1 MSRLLRRLWSI
12 VRFRRLDEDLAEE
25 LEFHRA
31 MTQQGLERD
40 GHSSRDARFA
50 AHKMLGNLTRSREDA
65 RAVWIWPWLESVWQ
79 DIAYAVRSLRRQ
91 PGFTLVAIVALGV
104 SIGLNTSLFTVFAG
118 LALRPMIGIT
128 EPARVV
134 TVTQASVIG
143 RGGRGPGGPGG
154 AIGLSFPEFRVLGDE
169 ARSFD
174 GLVAHRELSGTL
186 ESDQVGRSTSAY
198 AVTANYFDVLGVR
211 MEAGRGFAASEDRR
225 ESPARVAVLSHQL
238 WRTHF
243 GATAVVGREIR
254 VDGIPHTVVGVAPP
268 EFTGPEGSA
277 NRVWLPLSSI
287 PTLRAN
293 DPFLASLLDRWQDCC
308 VRVTGRL
315 ASGTTRAEAAAELQ
329 ALSGRF
335 RASVGQ
341 DARQIVVGGTQ
352 FLQGRGKGEALAIIG
367 VLFTGITLL
376 LLIAC
381 ANVGNLL
388 LARAA
393 ARLGEI
399 GVRLSIGAS
408 RRRIVRQLLTE
419 GLVLA
424 AIAAALGVGLA
435 TWLPS
440 YVLNTVVNQ
449 PVPFDIQTDAL
460 VLAYATAL
468 AVIACVACALAPA
481 LHATRVD
488 VASALKNG
496 TTAMRARLPLR
507 TVLLAVQ
514 VAVTV
519 VLLTSAGL
527 LLRGVAQARTL
538 DVGFRMD
545 DVGVVTI
552 DLPAFAYDNARAAT
566 LVNELQ
572 TAVRDVGLQAF
583 AFAAHEPL
591 ADLHF
596 ETGIRLNGEGE
607 EMTRQAEFLVVTPG
621 YLNVLRLPLVAGRDF
636 QDSDT
641 GRPVAIVNETLARL
655 YWPGQNP
662 VGRSFIGGGR
672 ESLEIIGL
680 VKDAY
685 MNDLNG
691 IAPLFFRPM
700 GTQVRSEPFP
710 RLMFRATQPAAWSAV
725 AARISNV
732 EPRARV
738 EVAPLRDRF
747 ENWLAE
753 LDFAPM
759 AASILGVLGLILA
772 TIGMFGVFAY
782 VVRQRTKEIGI
793 RMALGA
799 RPAAISRLVLA
810 GNSRAVIAGLVVGL
824 GGALGASQVLRGS
837 LYGLSPLDPI
847 AYGGVVLLLAAA
859 AITASYLP
867 ARRAMRIDPVLA
879 LRHE

>member
-1 MSRLLRRLWSI
+1 MTRFLRRLWAI
-12 VRFRRLDEDLAEE
+12 IRFRQLDADLAEE
-25 LEFHRA
+25 LQYHREMKA
-31 MTQQGLERD
+31 QELERD
-40 GHSSRDARFA
+40 GLPAREARLA
-50 AHKMLGNLTRSREDA
+50 AHAALGNLTRSREDA

-79 DIAYAVRSLRRQ
+79 DIVYAVRSLRRQ

-104 SIGLNTSLFTVFAG
+104 AIGLNASIFTVFAG
-118 LALRPMIGIT
+118 LALRPMTGLT

-134 TVTQASVIG
+134 TVRQMSPVG
-143 RGGRGPGGPGG
+143 RIG
-154 AIGLSFPEFRVLGDE
+154 AIGLSFPEFRFLDE
-169 ARSFD
+169 GARSVN
-174 GLVAHRELSGTL
+174 GLVAHRALSVNL
-186 ESDQVGRSTSAY
+186 ESEQVGRSTPAY
-198 AVTANYFDVLGVR
+198 GVTGDYFDVLGVR
-211 MEAGRGFAASEDRR
+211 MEHGRGFLASEDRR

-238 WRTHF
+238 WRTRF
-243 GATAVVGREIR
+243 GGRTIVGEQIR
-254 VDGIPHTVVGVAPP
+254 IDGLPHTVVGITPR
-268 EFTGPEGSA
+268 EFMGPEGNA

-287 PTLRAN
+287 PTLRVEFGA
-293 DPFLASLLDRWQDCC
+293 LLDRWQDCC
-308 VRVTGRL
+308 VQVTGRL
-315 ASGTTRAEAAAELQ
+315 AEGTTRSEAAAELQ

-335 RASVGQ
+335 RASVDQ
-341 DARQIVVGGTQ
+341 DTRQIAIGGTQ
-352 FLQGRGKGEALAIIG
+352 FLQGLRAKGEALAVIG

-393 ARLGEI
+393 ARVGEI

-449 PVPFDIQTDAL
+449 PVPFDIQTDVL

-488 VASALKNG
+488 VASALKNA
-496 TTAMRARLPLR
+496 TTAMRSRLPLR

-538 DVGFRMD
+538 DVGFTMD

-566 LVNELQ
+566 LVKELQ

-583 AFAAHEPL
+583 AFTAHEPL
-591 ADLHF
+591 ADFHMV
-596 ETGIRLNGEGE
+596 TGIRLNGESE
-607 EMTRQAEFLVVTPG
+607 EMTRQAEFIHVTPG
-621 YLNVLRLPLVAGRDF
+621 YFSVLRLPLVAGRDF

-641 GRPVAIVNETLARL
+641 GRPVAIVNETLARV

-685 MNDLNG
+685 MNELNG
-691 IAPLFFRPM
+691 IEPTFFRPM
-700 GTQVRSEPFP
+700 GDQVRSEPFP

-725 AARISNV
+725 AARISNI

-747 ENWLAE
+747 EDWLAE
-753 LDFAPM
+753 LGFAPM
-759 AASILGVLGLILA
+759 AASILGVLGLTLA

-782 VVRQRTKEIGI
+782 AVRQRTREIGI

-799 RPAAISRLVLA
+799 HSGAITRLVLS
-810 GNSRAVIAGLVVGL
+810 GNSRAVAIGVAAGIAG
-824 GGALGASQVLRGS
+824 ALAASQVLRS
-837 LYGLSPLDPI
+837 FLYGLSPLDPI

-859 AITASYLP
+859 ATTASYLP
-867 ARRAMRIDPVLA
+867 ARRATRVDPVLA

>member
-1 MSRLLRRLWSI
+1 MSRLLRRLWSL
-12 VRFRRLDEDLAEE
+12 VRFRRMEEDLAEE
-25 LEFHRA
+25 MEFHRA
-31 MTQQGLERD
+31 MTQQDLERD
-40 GHSSRDARFA
+40 GQSSRDARLA

-79 DIAYAVRSLRRQ
+79 DTTYAVRSLLRQ

-104 SIGLNTSLFTVFAG
+104 AIGLNTSLFTVFAG
-118 LALRPMIGIT
+118 LALRPMTGLT
-128 EPARVV
+128 EPSRVV
-134 TVTQASVIG
+134 TVMQSSTIFG
-143 RGGRGPGGPGG
+143 RSTD
-154 AIGLSFPEFRVLGDE
+154 IGLSYPEFRFLDE
-169 ARSFD
+169 GARTVN
-174 GLVAHRELSGTL
+174 GLVAHRALSVYL
-186 ESDQVGRSTSAY
+186 ESDQVARSTPAY
-198 AVTANYFDVLGVR
+198 GVTGDYFDVLGVR
-211 MEAGRGFAASEDRR
+211 MAHGRGFLVSEDRR

-238 WRTHF
+238 WQTRFGGRTI
-243 GATAVVGREIR
+243 VGDQVRI
-254 VDGIPHTVVGVAPP
+254 DNLPHTVVGITPP
-268 EFTGPEGSA
+268 EFTGAEGNV

-287 PTLRAN
+287 PTLRVN
-293 DPFLASLLDRWQDCC
+293 DTFLGALLDRWQDCC
-308 VRVTGRL
+308 VDVTGRL
-315 ASGTTRAEAAAELQ
+315 AEGTTRREAQTELQ
-329 ALSGRF
+329 TLSGRF

-341 DARQIVVGGTQ
+341 DTREIVVGGTQ
-352 FLQGRGKGEALAIIG
+352 FLKGQRANGGALAVIG

-435 TWLPS
+435 TWLPTFALTS
-440 YVLNTVVNQ
+440 VVNQ
-449 PVPFDIQTDAL
+449 SAPFDIQTDAL
-460 VLAYATAL
+460 VLAYATGL
-468 AVIACVACALAPA
+468 AVLACVACALAPA

-496 TTAMRARLPLR
+496 TALRSRLPLR

-538 DVGFRMD
+538 DVGFTMD

-552 DLPAFAYDNARAAT
+552 TLPEFAYDNARAAT

-583 AFAAHEPL
+583 AFTAHEPL

-596 ETGIRLNGEGE
+596 MTGIRRNGEGE
-607 EMTRQAEFLVVTPG
+607 EMTRPAQFLPVTPG
-621 YLNVLRLPLVAGRDF
+621 YFGVLRLPLLAGRDF
-636 QDSDT
+636 QESDT

-680 VKDAY
+680 AKDAY
-685 MNDLNG
+685 INSLNG
-691 IAPLFFRPM
+691 IEPLFFRPM
-700 GTQVRSEPFP
+700 GSQVRSEPFP
-710 RLMFRATQPAAWSAV
+710 RLMFRAAQPAAWSAV
-725 AARISNV
+725 AARIANV

-738 EVAPLRDRF
+738 EVEPLRDRF
-747 ENWLAE
+747 ESFLAE

-759 AASILGVLGLILA
+759 AASILGLLGLTLA

-782 VVRQRTKEIGI
+782 AVRQRTREIGI

-799 RPAAISRLVLA
+799 RSSAIMRLILS

-824 GGALGASQVLRGS
+824 VGALGAAQVLRS
-837 LYGLSPLDPI
+837 YLYGLSPLDPI
-847 AYGGVVLLLAAA
+847 AYGGMVMLLAVAAA
-859 AITASYLP
+859 AASYLP
-867 ARRAMRIDPVLA
+867 ARRAIHVDPVVA
-879 LRHE
+879 LRHD

>member
-1 MSRLLRRLWSI
+1 MGRIMRLLRRLWAMI
-12 VRFRRLDEDLAEE
+12 RVRRLDADLEEE
-25 LEFHRA
+25 LQFHRGMKEQELQRA
-31 MTQQGLERD
+31 GLSAEQ
-40 GHSSRDARFA
+40 ARLA
-50 AHKMLGNLTRSREDA
+50 ARAALGNVTRSREDA
-65 RAVWIWPWLESVWQ
+65 RAVWLRPWLESVWQ
-79 DIAYAVRSLRRQ
+79 DVVYAVRSLRRQ

-104 SIGLNTSLFTVFAG
+104 AIGLNTSLFTVFAG
-118 LALRPMIGIT
+118 LALRPMTGLT

-134 TVTQASVIG
+134 TVMQMSPVG
-143 RGGRGPGGPGG
+143 RIG
-154 AIGLSFPEFRVLGDE
+154 AIGLSFQEFRFLDE
-169 ARSFD
+169 GARTVN
-174 GLVAHRELSGTL
+174 GLVAHRALSLNL
-186 ESDQVGRSTSAY
+186 ESEQVGRSTPAY
-198 AVTANYFDVLGVR
+198 GVTGDYFDVLGVR
-211 MEAGRGFAASEDRR
+211 MEHGRGFLASEDRR

-238 WRTHF
+238 WQTRFGGRTI
-243 GATAVVGREIR
+243 VGEEIR
-254 VDGIPHTVVGVAPP
+254 IDGLPHTVVGITPR
-268 EFTGPEGSA
+268 EFMGPEGNAS
-277 NRVWLPLSSI
+277 RVWLPLSSI
-287 PTLRAN
+287 PTLRVEFGA
-293 DPFLASLLDRWQDCC
+293 LLDRWQDCC
-308 VRVTGRL
+308 VQVTGRL
-315 ASGTTRAEAAAELQ
+315 AEGTTRAQAATELQ
-329 ALSGRF
+329 ALSRRF

-341 DARQIVVGGTQ
+341 DTRQIVIGGTQ
-352 FLQGRGKGEALAIIG
+352 FLQGRGKSEALAIIG

-424 AIAAALGVGLA
+424 AIAATFGVGLA

-440 YVLNTVVNQ
+440 YVLNSVANQ
-449 PVPFDIQTDAL
+449 PAPFDIQTDVL

-488 VASALKNG
+488 VASTLKN
-496 TTAMRARLPLR
+496 ASPSMRSRLPLR

-538 DVGFRMD
+538 DVGFTMD

-591 ADLHF
+591 ADLHL

-607 EMTRQAEFLVVTPG
+607 EMTRQAEFIGVTPG
-621 YLNVLRLPLVAGRDF
+621 YFTVLRLPLVAGRDF
-636 QDSDT
+636 QESDT
-641 GRPVAIVNETLARL
+641 GRPVAIVNETLARV
-655 YWPGQNP
+655 YWPGQDP

-680 VKDAY
+680 VKDAHI
-685 MNDLNG
+685 NDLNG
-691 IAPLFFRPM
+691 IKPLFFRPM

-725 AARISNV
+725 AARISNI

-753 LDFAPM
+753 LDFAPI
-759 AASILGVLGLILA
+759 AASILGVLGLTLA

-799 RPAAISRLVLA
+799 PVVAIIRLVLS
-810 GNSRAVIAGLVVGL
+810 GNSRAIGVGLAAGIAG
-824 GGALGASQVLRGS
+824 ALAASQVLRSS

-847 AYGGVVLLLAAA
+847 AYGGVVLLLMAA

-867 ARRAMRIDPVLA
+867 ARRATRIDPMMA

>member
-1 MSRLLRRLWSI
+1 MRLLRRLWAMI
-12 VRFRRLDEDLAEE
+12 RVRRLDADLEEE
-25 LEFHRA
+25 LQFHRA
-31 MTQQGLERD
+31 MKEQELQRAGLSTEQ
-40 GHSSRDARFA
+40 ARLA
-50 AHKMLGNLTRSREDA
+50 ARAALGNVTRWREEA
-65 RAVWIWPWLESVWQ
+65 RAIWIRPWLESVWQ
-79 DIAYAVRSLRRQ
+79 DAVYAIRSLRRE
-91 PGFTLVAIVALGV
+91 PGFALVSITALGV
-104 SIGLNTSLFTVFAG
+104 AIGLNTSLFTVFAG
-118 LALRPMIGIT
+118 LALRPMIGVN

-134 TVTQASVIG
+134 TVTQASAIG
-143 RGGRGPGGPGG
+143 RGGG
-154 AIGLSFPEFRVLGDE
+154 AIGLSFPEFRFLADE

-174 GLVAHRELSGTL
+174 GLVAHRGLSVNL
-186 ESDQVGRSTSAY
+186 ESDQVGRSTPAY
-198 AVTANYFDVLGVR
+198 GVTADYFDVLGVR
-211 MEAGRGFAASEDRR
+211 MEAGRGFAANEDRR

-238 WRTHF
+238 WRTRF
-243 GATAVVGREIR
+243 GATVLVGREIR
-254 VDGIPHTVVGVAPP
+254 IDGVPHTVVGITPP
-268 EFTGPEGSA
+268 EFTGPEGTA

-287 PTLRAN
+287 PTLRPN
-293 DPFLASLLDRWQDCC
+293 DTFLASLLDRWQDCC
-308 VRVTGRL
+308 VNVTGRL
-315 ASGTTRAEAAAELQ
+315 AKGTTRSEAAAELQ

-341 DARQIVVGGTQ
+341 DARQMLIGGTQ
-352 FLQGRGKGEALAIIG
+352 FLQGRGAKSEALAVIG
-367 VLFTGITLL
+367 LLFTGITLL

-424 AIAAALGVGLA
+424 GIAAALGVGLA
-435 TWLPS
+435 TWLPPF
-440 YVLNTVVNQ
+440 VLTEVANQ
-449 PVPFDIQTDAL
+449 PAPFDIGTDVL
-460 VLAYATAL
+460 VLVFATAL

-496 TTAMRARLPLR
+496 TAAMRSRLPLR

-538 DVGFRMD
+538 DLGFTMD
-545 DVGVVTI
+545 EVGVVTI
-552 DLPAFAYDNARAAT
+552 ELPAFAYDNTRAAA
-566 LVNELQ
+566 LLNELR
-572 TAVRDVGLQAF
+572 TAVRDVGLQSF
-583 AFAAHEPL
+583 AFTTQEPL
-591 ADLHF
+591 SNYHF
-596 ETGIRLNGEGE
+596 QTGMRLSSEGE
-607 EMTRQAEFLVVTPG
+607 EMTRPVEFIEVTPG
-621 YLNVLRLPLVAGRDF
+621 YFDVLGLRLMAGRDF
-636 QDSDT
+636 QESDA
-641 GRPVAIVNETLARL
+641 GRPVAIVNETLARQ

-672 ESLEIIGL
+672 ESLEIVGL

-685 MNDLNG
+685 TSRLNG
-691 IAPLFFRPM
+691 IEPVFFRPL
-700 GTQVRSEPFP
+700 GTRVWSEQFP
-710 RLMFRATQPAAWSAV
+710 RLLFRATQPAAWTAV
-725 AARISNV
+725 AARISSVEARAVVNV
-732 EPRARV
+732 P
-738 EVAPLRDRF
+738 PLQDRF
-747 ENWLAE
+747 ENWLSE

-759 AASILGVLGLILA
+759 AASILGVLGLTLA

-782 VVRQRTKEIGI
+782 VVRQRTREIGI

-799 RPAAISRLVLA
+799 HPGAITRLVLS
-810 GNSRAVIAGLVVGL
+810 GNSRAVTMGVAAGLA
-824 GGALGASQVLRGS
+824 GAVAASQVHRSS

-859 AITASYLP
+859 ATAASYLP
-867 ARRAMRIDPVLA
+867 ARRATRVDPALA

>member
-1 MSRLLRRLWSI
+1 MARLLRRLWRI
-12 VRFRRLDEDLAEE
+12 IRFRRVEDELAEE
-25 LEFHRA
+25 LQFHHE
-31 MTQQGLERD
+31 MKSQELERD
-40 GHSSRDARFA
+40 GVPAREARLA
-50 AHKMLGNLTRSREDA
+50 AHAALGNVTRSREDA

-79 DIAYAVRSLRRQ
+79 DITYAVRSLRRQ

-104 SIGLNTSLFTVFAG
+104 AIGLNTSLFTVFAG
-118 LALRPMIGIT
+118 LALRPMTGLT
-128 EPARVV
+128 EPSRVV
-134 TVTQASVIG
+134 TVMQASTIFG
-143 RGGRGPGGPGG
+143 RINE
-154 AIGLSFPEFRVLGDE
+154 IGLSYPEFRFLDE
-169 ARSFD
+169 GARTVN
-174 GLVAHRELSGTL
+174 GLVAHRALSVYL
-186 ESDQVGRSTSAY
+186 ESDQIARSTPAY
-198 AVTANYFDVLGVR
+198 GVTGDYFDVLGVR
-211 MEAGRGFAASEDRR
+211 MAHGRGFLASEDRR

-238 WRTHF
+238 WQTRF
-243 GATAVVGREIR
+243 GGKTIVGDQVRI
-254 VDGIPHTVVGVAPP
+254 DNLPHTVVGITPP
-268 EFTGPEGSA
+268 EFTGPEGNV

-287 PTLRAN
+287 PTLRVN
-293 DPFLASLLDRWQDCC
+293 DTFMGSLLDRWQDCC
-308 VRVTGRL
+308 VEVTGRL
-315 ASGTTRAEAAAELQ
+315 AEGTSRREAQTELQ
-329 ALSGRF
+329 TLSGRF

-341 DARQIVVGGTQ
+341 DTREIVIGGTQ
-352 FLQGRGKGEALAIIG
+352 FLKGRRANGGALAVIG

-440 YVLNTVVNQ
+440 YVLNSVVNQ
-449 PVPFDIQTDAL
+449 QAPFDIQTDAL
-460 VLAYATAL
+460 VLAYATGL

-488 VASALKNG
+488 VASALKTG
-496 TTAMRARLPLR
+496 STALRSRLPLR
-507 TVLLAVQ
+507 TILLAVQ

-527 LLRGVAQARTL
+527 LLRGVTQARTL
-538 DVGFRMD
+538 DVGFTMD

-552 DLPAFAYDNARAAT
+552 TLPEFAYDNARAAT

-583 AFAAHEPL
+583 AFTAHEPL

-596 ETGIRLNGEGE
+596 MTGIRRNGEGE
-607 EMTRQAEFLVVTPG
+607 EMTRPAQFLPVTPG
-621 YLNVLRLPLVAGRDF
+621 YFGVLRLPLLAGRDF
-636 QDSDT
+636 QESDT

-680 VKDAY
+680 AKDAY
-685 MNDLNG
+685 INGLNG
-691 IAPLFFRPM
+691 IEPLFFRPM
-700 GTQVRSEPFP
+700 GSQVRSEPFP
-710 RLMFRATQPAAWSAV
+710 RLMFRAAQPAAWSAV
-725 AARISNV
+725 AARIANV

-738 EVAPLRDRF
+738 EVEPLRDRF
-747 ENWLAE
+747 ESFLAE

-759 AASILGVLGLILA
+759 AASILGLLGLTLA

-782 VVRQRTKEIGI
+782 AVRQRTREIGI

-799 RPAAISRLVLA
+799 RSSAIMRLILS

-824 GGALGASQVLRGS
+824 VGALGAAQVLRRS
-837 LYGLSPLDPI
+837 LYGLSPLDPF
-847 AYGGVVLLLAAA
+847 AYGGMVMLLAAA
-859 AITASYLP
+859 AAAASYLP
-867 ARRAMRIDPVLA
+867 ARRAIRVDPVVA
-879 LRHE
+879 LRHD

>member
-1 MSRLLRRLWSI
+1 MARLLRRLWGI
-12 VRFRRLDEDLAEE
+12 IRFRRVDDELTEE
-25 LEFHRA
+25 LQFHREMKA
-31 MTQQGLERD
+31 RELERD
-40 GHSSRDARFA
+40 GLSAREARLA
-50 AHKMLGNLTRSREDA
+50 AHAALGNVTRSREDA

-79 DIAYAVRSLRRQ
+79 DITYAIRSLRRQ

-104 SIGLNTSLFTVFAG
+104 AIGLNTSLFTVFAG
-118 LALRPMIGIT
+118 LALRPMTGLT
-128 EPARVV
+128 ESSRVV
-134 TVTQASVIG
+134 TVMQASTIFG
-143 RGGRGPGGPGG
+143 RNTE
-154 AIGLSFPEFRVLGDE
+154 IGLSYPEFRFLDE
-169 ARSFD
+169 GARTVN
-174 GLVAHRELSGTL
+174 GLVAHRALSVYL
-186 ESDQVGRSTSAY
+186 ESDQAGRSTPAY
-198 AVTANYFDVLGVR
+198 GVTGDYFDVLGVR
-211 MEAGRGFAASEDRR
+211 MAHGRGFLASEDRR

-238 WRTHF
+238 WRTRF
-243 GATAVVGREIR
+243 GGRTIVGEQVRI
-254 VDGIPHTVVGVAPP
+254 DNLPHTVVGITPP
-268 EFTGPEGSA
+268 EFMGPEGNV

-293 DPFLASLLDRWQDCC
+293 DPYFGALLDRWQDCC
-308 VRVTGRL
+308 VNVTGRL
-315 ASGTTRAEAAAELQ
+315 AAGTSRREAQTELQ
-329 ALSGRF
+329 TLSGRF

-341 DARQIVVGGTQ
+341 DTRAIVIGGTQ
-352 FLQGRGKGEALAIIG
+352 FLRGRRSGALAVIG

-424 AIAAALGVGLA
+424 SIAAALGVGLA
-435 TWLPS
+435 TWLPTF
-440 YVLNTVVNQ
+440 VLNTVADQ
-449 PVPFDIQTDAL
+449 AAPFDIQTDGL
-460 VLAYATAL
+460 VLVYATAL
-468 AVIACVACALAPA
+468 AAIACVACALAPA

-488 VASALKNG
+488 VASALKAG
-496 TTAMRARLPLR
+496 STALRSRLPLR
-507 TVLLAVQ
+507 TILLAVQ

-519 VLLTSAGL
+519 VLLTSAAL
-527 LLRGVAQARTL
+527 LLRGVTQARTL
-538 DVGFRMD
+538 DVGFTMD

-552 DLPAFAYDNARAAT
+552 TLPAFAYDNARAAT

-583 AFAAHEPL
+583 AFTAHEPL

-596 ETGIRLNGEGE
+596 MTGIRRNGEAE
-607 EMTRQAEFLVVTPG
+607 EMTRQAQFLPVTPG
-621 YLNVLRLPLVAGRDF
+621 YFSVLRLPLLAGRDF
-636 QDSDT
+636 QETDI
-641 GRPVAIVNETLARL
+641 GRPVAIVNETLAHL

-680 VKDAY
+680 AKDAY
-685 MNDLNG
+685 INGLNG
-691 IAPLFFRPM
+691 IEPLFFRPM
-700 GTQVRSEPFP
+700 GTQVQSEPFP

-725 AARISNV
+725 SARIANV

-738 EVAPLRDRF
+738 EVEPLRDRF
-747 ENWLAE
+747 ESFLGE

-759 AASILGVLGLILA
+759 AASILGLLGLTLA

-782 VVRQRTKEIGI
+782 VVRQRTREIGI

-799 RPAAISRLVLA
+799 HAGTITRLVLS
-810 GNSRAVIAGLVVGL
+810 GNSRAVTIGVAVGL
-824 GGALGASQVLRGS
+824 AGAIGASQVLRS
-837 LYGLSPLDPI
+837 RLYGLSPLDPI
-847 AYGGVVLLLAAA
+847 AYAGVVLLLVAAA
-859 AITASYLP
+859 TAASYLP
-867 ARRAMRIDPVLA
+867 VRRATRVDPALA